1 MKLRTIVAVGVI
13 ACLGSACG
21 PDEKPYQPKEAYTGK
36 KPTLP
41 QVPTLPNKAKKEG
54 DAYTVWGA
62 MHDLHSVVHEKDFE
76 GKETTIVG
84 YVVKTNWDEACKDE
98 LAPSDDETIAGLGAC
113 VPECAIHK
121 TGKADPADCSP
132 PVPTFWIAETK
143 DEKDPKKMIPVM
155 GFASNFAQL
164 YTYIEGLD
172 KDDEA
177 TLADEFWGHELP
189 RPLPNVGGKIKVTGK
204 YGTVSEKGSGP
215 TASNPKTGILTWN
228 KQEWV
233 EPPAKRAV
241 LPGMKIRNEDN

>member
-1 MKLRTIVAVGVI
+1 MKLRTLAAVAVLAG
-13 ACLGSACG
+13 LGTGCG

-76 GKETTIVG
+76 GKDTTLVG
-84 YVVKTNWDEACKDE
+84 YVVKTNWDTLCADE
-98 LAPSDDETIAGLGAC
+98 NKPGEDEHC
-113 VPECAIHK
+113 VPKCAIHK
-121 TGKADPADCSP
+121 TGKADPADCEP

-143 DEKDPKKMIPVM
+143 EEQNLKKMIPVM
-155 GFASNFAQL
+155 GFASNFAQMF
-164 YTYIEGLD
+164 TYIEGLD

-177 TLADEFWGHELP
+177 TLEDEFWGHELP
-189 RPLPNVGGKIKVTGK
+189 RPLPAVGGKVKVTGK
-204 YGTVSEKGSGP
+204 YGTVFEKGSGP

-228 KQEWV
+228 KQEWL
-233 EPPAKRAV
+233 EPPPKRAV
-241 LPGMKIRNEDN
+241 LPGMRVRKTEN